1 MHASRLG
8 IVLGSSNMGMLM
20 TSSHFD
26 MALSVISRI
35 VTIPRFDKPF
45 VWMKQAR
52 VSHTMHT
59 RTSIMLFA
67 VPLCSRMLSGCG
79 FSA

>member
-1 MHASRLG
+1 
-8 IVLGSSNMGMLM
+8 MLS
-20 TSSHFD
+20 TPTSHFD

-52 VSHTMHT
+52 VSSVVVKDSVYVIDRDSVYSRLDAIRMQ
-59 RTSIMLFA
+59 FF
-67 VPLCSRMLSGCG
+67 CSKTH
-79 FSA
+79 